1 MPRDI
6 KPSNFSWNC
15 FAAKENEPKIILI
28 DISCSEYDMINHKET
43 QIKGNYNFSS
53 LSQNQ
58 AKKVNP
64 CDEIESMIYILLYF
78 CNCDLPWFQYYDKF
92 KEYKSQK
99 FINELIIENH
109 LDEELTILVM
119 IFNDIRTKNKKTK

>member
-78 CNCDLPWFQYYDKF
+78 CNCDLP
-92 KEYKSQK
+92 
-99 FINELIIENH
+99 
-109 LDEELTILVM
+109 
-119 IFNDIRTKNKKTK
+119 